1 MPSKEYTTLSIERY
15 YAIGDCDSESLTVW
29 IADVIE
35 ERRAKRMLSI
45 FEQKEFEQQPER
57 KLALNR
63 LQTVLGPAPAKPG
76 DVRPAIGLEEPPAAK
91 LAAAAAV
98 AVDRRPLPPPPV
110 AAPEAPPAESAE
122 PATPAELQQFADQFA
137 RGFREVL
144 VATVRDL
151 QAPMVEDRRKMHTAL
166 DFFDRTAKDLE
177 TLMSELAE
185 ATSRIDSLAKSL
197 QELAAKSEKLEDS
210 ANIVGAAAHAL
221 EEAQQATE
229 KRLELQAGV
238 LRGLNNAVQARE
250 DRLDKFLSTF
260 QALQGG
266 TSEHSARRSLP
277 ENL

>member
-1 MPSKEYTTLSIERY
+1 
-15 YAIGDCDSESLTVW
+15 
-29 IADVIE
+29 
-35 ERRAKRMLSI
+35 MLSI

-63 LQTVLGPAPAKPG
+63 LQTVLGPTPAKPVG
-76 DVRPAIGLEEPPAAK
+76 VRPSIGLEEPPAAK
-91 LAAAAAV
+91 PAAV
-98 AVDRRPLPPPPV
+98 AAVTLELRPLPSPS
-110 AAPEAPPAESAE
+110 AAPEAPPAESPE
-122 PATPAELQQFADQFA
+122 PPAPAELQQFADQFA

-151 QAPMVEDRRKMHTAL
+151 QAPMVEDRRKLHAAF
-166 DFFDRTAKDLE
+166 DFFDRTAKDME

-185 ATSRIDSLAKSL
+185 ATHRIDLLAKSL
-197 QELAAKSEKLEDS
+197 QELAARSEKLEDT
-210 ANIVGAAAHAL
+210 ANVVGAAAHAL
-221 EEAQQATE
+221 QDAQQATE

-250 DRLDKFLSTF
+250 DRLDKVFSTF

-266 TSEHSARRSLP
+266 TSDHSARRSLP

>member
-1 MPSKEYTTLSIERY
+1 VRYPFGILLASQEYTTLTNERDY
-15 YAIGDCDSESLTVW
+15 LIQD
-29 IADVIE
+29 
-35 ERRAKRMLSI
+35 RRAKRMLSI

-57 KLALNR
+57 KLTLSR
-63 LQTVLGPAPAKPG
+63 LQTVLGPTPAKPEG
-76 DVRPAIGLEEPPAAK
+76 PRPAVGLEEPPAAK
-91 LAAAAAV
+91 PAAATAV
-98 AVDRRPLPPPPV
+98 PLERRPLPPPPV
-110 AAPEAPPAESAE
+110 ARVAPVVPVAPEAPPPESAD
-122 PATPAELQQFADQFA
+122 PAIPAELQQFADQFA

-151 QAPMVEDRRKMHTAL
+151 QAPMVEDRRKMHAAF

-185 ATSRIDSLAKSL
+185 ATHRIDSLAKSL
-197 QELAAKSEKLEDS
+197 QELAVRNEKLEDT

-229 KRLELQAGV
+229 RRLELQAGV
-238 LRGLNNAVQARE
+238 IRGLNNAVQARE

-266 TSEHSARRSLP
+266 ASEHPDRRSLP